1 MKPHSRKPSSRLPGR
16 IILLLALVPVLL
28 VPLVKWDADAT
39 PPAKPDA
46 PPAVVGVANAVTTEL
61 APVHWA
67 PGSVISRRDAKVA
80 SEQDGR
86 VVRVVEVGQKVREGE
101 PLAVLDDTALALQE
115 RQGEADLARIQA
127 QLDMAARQEQRYAQL
142 AAQQNI
148 ARAQYEQM
156 SADRDMLAQERAR
169 AQALLAQTRHQ
180 RTRMVVRAPFDGV
193 VAERSVQLG
202 EYVETGSAVARLVD
216 TGAQEVRVR
225 APVDLAEHLA
235 VGMQVQV
242 SVGRRDADKDGKQ
255 RMHPVSA
262 LVPVGDESSRQL
274 ELRIAMDVGELPVG
288 TAVEVGMPGA
298 RKRSVVAVPRDAV
311 ILRREGDYVLRVAS
325 NDTAERLPV
334 KTGAQVDG
342 LVEVQGAVKPGDRLI
357 VRGGERIEAGQAVTI
372 QRDLSRAT
380 AGR

>member
-1 MKPHSRKPSSRLPGR
+1 MKSTSQKPSSRLPGR
-16 IILLLALVPVLL
+16 VILLLALIPVLL
-28 VPLVKWDADAT
+28 APLIKWDADAT
-39 PPAKPDA
+39 TPAKPDA

-61 APVHWA
+61 ALVHWA

-101 PLAVLDDTALALQE
+101 PLAMLDDTALALQE
-115 RQGEADLARIQA
+115 KQGEADLARIQA

-148 ARAQYEQM
+148 ARAQYEQLQ
-156 SADRDMLAQERAR
+156 ADRDMLAQERAR
-169 AQALLAQTRHQ
+169 AQAMLAQTRHK
-180 RTRMVVRAPFDGV
+180 RTQMVVRAPFDGV

-202 EYVETGSAVARLVD
+202 EYVETGAAVARLVD

-235 VGMQVQV
+235 VGMPVQV
-242 SVGRRDADKDGKQ
+242 RVGRNVAAKERT
-255 RMHPVSA
+255 HPVSA
-262 LVPVGDESSRQL
+262 LVPVGDEASRQL

-288 TAVEVGMPGA
+288 TAVEVGLPGA
-298 RKRSVVAVPRDAV
+298 RRRSVVAVPRDAV

-334 KTGAQVDG
+334 KTGTEVDG

-357 VRGGERIEAGQAVTI
+357 VRGGERIEAGQAVSI
-372 QRDLSRAT
+372 QQDLSQAT
-380 AGR
+380 AAR

>member
-1 MKPHSRKPSSRLPGR
+1 MKTPSRLPGR
-16 IILLLALVPVLL
+16 VILLLALVPVLL
-28 VPLVKWDADAT
+28 VPLIKWDADAT
-39 PPAKPDA
+39 PPAKPA
-46 PPAVVGVANAVTTEL
+46 AAPAVVGVANAVTTEL

-86 VVRVVEVGQKVREGE
+86 VVRVVEVGQKVRAGE

-115 RQGEADLARIQA
+115 KQGEADLARIQA

-148 ARAQYEQM
+148 ARAQYEQLQ
-156 SADRDMLAQERAR
+156 ADRDMLAQERAR

-180 RTRMVVRAPFDGV
+180 RTQMVVRAPFDGV

-202 EYVETGSAVARLVD
+202 EYVQVGAAVARLVD

-235 VGMQVQV
+235 VGMPVQV
-242 SVGRRDADKDGKQ
+242 SVGRRDAGKDA
-255 RMHPVSA
+255 RIRTHAVSA

-274 ELRIAMDVGELPVG
+274 ELRIAMDTGELPVG
-288 TAVEVGMPGA
+288 TAVDVGMPGA

-311 ILRREGDYVLRVAS
+311 ILRREGDYVLRVAAD
-325 NDTAERLPV
+325 DTAERLPV
-334 KTGAQVDG
+334 KTGTEVDG
-342 LVEVQGAVKPGDRLI
+342 LVEVQGAVKPGDRLV
-357 VRGGERIEAGQAVTI
+357 VRGGERIEAGQALKI
-372 QRDLSRAT
+372 QKDLSQAT
-380 AGR
+380 AAR

>member
-1 MKPHSRKPSSRLPGR
+1 MKTPSRLPGR

-28 VPLVKWDADAT
+28 VPLIRWDADAT
-39 PPAKPDA
+39 PPEKPDE

-86 VVRVVEVGQKVREGE
+86 VVRVVEVGQKVRAGE
-101 PLAVLDDTALALQE
+101 PLAVLDDTALRLQE
-115 RQGEADLARIQA
+115 QQGEADLARIQA
-127 QLDMAARQEQRYAQL
+127 QLDLAARQEQRYAQL

-148 ARAQYEQM
+148 ARAQYEQLR
-156 SADRDMLAQERAR
+156 ADRDMLAQERAR
-169 AQALLAQTRHQ
+169 AQALLAQTRHK
-180 RTRMVVRAPFDGV
+180 RTQMVVRAPFDGV

-202 EYVETGSAVARLVD
+202 EYVETGAAVARLVD

-235 VGMQVQV
+235 VGTPVQV
-242 SVGRRDADKDGKQ
+242 RAGAKTRDADV
-255 RMHPVSA
+255 RTHPVSA
-262 LVPVGDESSRQL
+262 LVPVGDEASRQL

-288 TAVEVGMPGA
+288 SAVDVGMPGA

-311 ILRREGDYVLRVAS
+311 ILRREGDYVLRVAAD
-325 NDTAERLPV
+325 NKAERLPV
-334 KTGAQVDG
+334 STGTEVDG
-342 LVEVQGAVKPGDRLI
+342 LVEVAGAVKPGDRLI
-357 VRGGERIEAGQAVTI
+357 VRGGERIEAGQAVTV
-372 QRDLSRAT
+372 QQDLSRAT
-380 AGR
+380 ALR

>member
-1 MKPHSRKPSSRLPGR
+1 MKSTSQKPSSRLPGR
-16 IILLLALVPVLL
+16 VILLLALIPVLL
-28 VPLVKWDADAT
+28 VPLIKWDADAT
-39 PPAKPDA
+39 TPAKPDA

-101 PLAVLDDTALALQE
+101 PLAMLDDTALALQE
-115 RQGEADLARIQA
+115 KQGEADLARIQA

-148 ARAQYEQM
+148 ARAQYEQLQ
-156 SADRDMLAQERAR
+156 ADRDMLAQERAR
-169 AQALLAQTRHQ
+169 AQAMLAQTRHK
-180 RTRMVVRAPFDGV
+180 RTQMVVRAPFDGV

-202 EYVETGSAVARLVD
+202 EYVETGAAVARLVD

-235 VGMQVQV
+235 VGMPVQV
-242 SVGRRDADKDGKQ
+242 RVGRNVAAKERT
-255 RMHPVSA
+255 HPVSA
-262 LVPVGDESSRQL
+262 LVPVGDEASRQL

-288 TAVEVGMPGA
+288 TAVEVGLPGA
-298 RKRSVVAVPRDAV
+298 RRRSVVAVPRDAV

-334 KTGAQVDG
+334 KTGTEVDG

-357 VRGGERIEAGQAVTI
+357 VRGGERIEAGQAVSI
-372 QRDLSRAT
+372 QQDLSQAT
-380 AGR
+380 AAR

>member
-1 MKPHSRKPSSRLPGR
+1 MKPNSRKLPSRLSGR
-16 IILLLALVPVLL
+16 IILLIALVPVLL

-39 PPAKPDA
+39 PPAKPGA

-127 QLDMAARQEQRYAQL
+127 QVDMAARQEQRYAQL

-148 ARAQYEQM
+148 ARAQYEQI
-156 SADRDMLAQERAR
+156 SADRDMLVQERAR

-180 RTRMVVRAPFDGV
+180 RTQMVVRAPFAGV

-225 APVDLAEHLA
+225 APVDLAQHLS
-235 VGMQVQV
+235 VGMPVQV
-242 SVGRRDADKDGKQ
+242 RVGRNAAAKERI
-255 RMHPVSA
+255 HPVSA
-262 LVPVGDESSRQL
+262 LVPVGDEASRQL

-288 TAVEVGMPGA
+288 TAVDVGMPGA

-334 KTGAQVDG
+334 KTGTEVDG

-372 QRDLSRAT
+372 QQDLSRAT
-380 AGR
+380 AAR

>member
-1 MKPHSRKPSSRLPGR
+1 MKPNSRKLPCRLSGR
-16 IILLLALVPVLL
+16 IILLIALVPVLL

-115 RQGEADLARIQA
+115 RQGAADLARIQA

-148 ARAQYEQM
+148 ARAQYEQI
-156 SADRDMLAQERAR
+156 SADRDMLVQERAR

-180 RTRMVVRAPFDGV
+180 RTQMVVRAPFDGV

-202 EYVETGSAVARLVD
+202 EYVDTGSAVARLVD

-225 APVDLAEHLA
+225 APVDLAQHLS
-235 VGMQVQV
+235 VGMPVQV
-242 SVGRRDADKDGKQ
+242 RVGRNAAAKERT
-255 RMHPVSA
+255 HPVSA
-262 LVPVGDESSRQL
+262 LVPVGDEASRQL

-288 TAVEVGMPGA
+288 TAVDVGMPGA

-334 KTGAQVDG
+334 KTGAEVDG

-372 QRDLSRAT
+372 QQDLSRAT
-380 AGR
+380 AAR

>member
-1 MKPHSRKPSSRLPGR
+1 MKTPSRLPGR

-28 VPLVKWDADAT
+28 VPLIKWDAEAT
-39 PPAKPDA
+39 PPKKPDA

-80 SEQDGR
+80 SEQEGR
-86 VVRVVEVGQKVREGE
+86 VVRVVEVGQKVRAGE

-115 RQGEADLARIQA
+115 KQGEADLARIQA

-148 ARAQYEQM
+148 ARAQYEQLR
-156 SADRDMLAQERAR
+156 ADRDMLAQDRAR
-169 AQALLAQTRHQ
+169 AQALLAQTRHR
-180 RTRMVVRAPFDGV
+180 RTQMVVRAPFDGV

-202 EYVETGSAVARLVD
+202 EYVDTGAPVARLVD

-235 VGMQVQV
+235 VGMPVQV
-242 SVGRRDADKDGKQ
+242 SVGRRDAANTKY
-255 RMHPVSA
+255 RTHPVSA
-262 LVPVGDESSRQL
+262 LVPVGDEASRQL
-274 ELRIAMDVGELPVG
+274 ELRIAMDTGELPVG
-288 TAVEVGMPGA
+288 TAVDVGMPGA

-311 ILRREGDYVLRVAS
+311 ILRREGHYVLRVAS

-334 KTGAQVDG
+334 KTGTKVGG

-357 VRGGERIEAGQAVTI
+357 VRGGERIEAGQAVSI
-372 QRDLSRAT
+372 QPDLSRAT
-380 AGR
+380 ALR

>member
-1 MKPHSRKPSSRLPGR
+1 MKPNSRKPPSRLPGR
-16 IILLLALVPVLL
+16 IILLLALIPVLL
-28 VPLVKWDADAT
+28 VPLIKWDADAT

-115 RQGEADLARIQA
+115 QQGRADLARIQA
-127 QLDMAARQEQRYAQL
+127 QLDMAARQEHRYAQL

-148 ARAQYEQM
+148 ARAQYEQLQ
-156 SADRDMLAQERAR
+156 ADRDMLVQERAR
-169 AQALLAQTRHQ
+169 AQSLLAQTRHK
-180 RTRMVVRAPFDGV
+180 RTQMVVRAPFDGV

-202 EYVETGSAVARLVD
+202 EYVETGAAVARLVD

-242 SVGRRDADKDGKQ
+242 RVGRNVAAKERT
-255 RMHPVSA
+255 HPVSA
-262 LVPVGDESSRQL
+262 LVPVGDEASRQL

-288 TAVEVGMPGA
+288 TAVDVGMPGA

-334 KTGAQVDG
+334 KTGTEVDG

-357 VRGGERIEAGQAVTI
+357 VRGGERIEAGQAVSI
-372 QRDLSRAT
+372 QQDLSQAT
-380 AGR
+380 AAR

>member
-1 MKPHSRKPSSRLPGR
+1 MKTPSRLPGR

-28 VPLVKWDADAT
+28 VPLIKWDADAT

-46 PPAVVGVANAVTTEL
+46 PPAVVGVANAVTAEL

-86 VVRVVEVGQKVREGE
+86 VVRVAEVGQEVRAGE

-127 QLDMAARQEQRYAQL
+127 QLDMAARQERRYAQL

-169 AQALLAQTRHQ
+169 AQAMLAQTRHR
-180 RTRMVVRAPFDGV
+180 RTQMVVRAPFDGV

-202 EYVETGSAVARLVD
+202 EYVETGAPVARLVD

-225 APVDLAEHLA
+225 APVDLAQHLS
-235 VGMQVQV
+235 VGMPVQV
-242 SVGRRDADKDGKQ
+242 RVGRNASAKERT
-255 RMHPVSA
+255 HPVSA
-262 LVPVGDESSRQL
+262 LVPVGDEASRQL
-274 ELRIAMDVGELPVG
+274 ELRIAMDIGELPVG
-288 TAVEVGMPGA
+288 TAVDVGMPGA

-311 ILRREGDYVLRVAS
+311 ILRREGDYVLRVAAD
-325 NDTAERLPV
+325 DTAERLPV
-334 KTGAQVDG
+334 KTGTEVDG

-357 VRGGERIEAGQAVTI
+357 VRGGERIEAGQAVSI
-372 QRDLSRAT
+372 QRDLSQAT
-380 AGR
+380 AAR

>member
-1 MKPHSRKPSSRLPGR
+1 MKTPSRLPGR

-28 VPLVKWDADAT
+28 VPLIKWDAEAT
-39 PPAKPDA
+39 PPKKPDA

-80 SEQDGR
+80 SEQEGR
-86 VVRVVEVGQKVREGE
+86 VVRVVEVGQKVRAGE

-148 ARAQYEQM
+148 ARAQYEQLR
-156 SADRDMLAQERAR
+156 ADRDMLAQDRAR
-169 AQALLAQTRHQ
+169 AQALLAQTRHR
-180 RTRMVVRAPFDGV
+180 RTQMVVRAPFDGV

-202 EYVETGSAVARLVD
+202 EYVDTGAPVARLVD

-235 VGMQVQV
+235 VGMPVQV
-242 SVGRRDADKDGKQ
+242 SVGRRDAASASNAKN
-255 RMHPVSA
+255 RTHPVSA
-262 LVPVGDESSRQL
+262 LVPVGDEASRQL
-274 ELRIAMDVGELPVG
+274 ELRIAMDTGELPVG
-288 TAVEVGMPGA
+288 TAVDVGMPGA
-298 RKRSVVAVPRDAV
+298 RRRSVVAVPRDAV

-334 KTGAQVDG
+334 KTGTEVGG

-357 VRGGERIEAGQAVTI
+357 VRGGERIEAGEAVSI
-372 QRDLSRAT
+372 HPDLARAT
-380 AGR
+380 ASR

>member
-1 MKPHSRKPSSRLPGR
+1 MKTPSRLPGR

-28 VPLVKWDADAT
+28 VPLIKWDAEAT
-39 PPAKPDA
+39 PPKKPDA

-80 SEQDGR
+80 SEQEGR
-86 VVRVVEVGQKVREGE
+86 VVRVVEVGQKVRAGE

-148 ARAQYEQM
+148 ARAQYEQLR
-156 SADRDMLAQERAR
+156 ADRDMLAQDRAR
-169 AQALLAQTRHQ
+169 AQALLAQTRHR
-180 RTRMVVRAPFDGV
+180 RTQMVVRAPFDGV

-202 EYVETGSAVARLVD
+202 EYVDTGAPVARLVD

-235 VGMQVQV
+235 VGMPVQV
-242 SVGRRDADKDGKQ
+242 SVGRRDTANASNAKY
-255 RMHPVSA
+255 RTHPVSA
-262 LVPVGDESSRQL
+262 LVPVGDEASRQL
-274 ELRIAMDVGELPVG
+274 ELRIAMDTGELPVG
-288 TAVEVGMPGA
+288 TAVDVGMPGA

-334 KTGAQVDG
+334 KTGTEVGG

-357 VRGGERIEAGQAVTI
+357 VRGGERIEAGQAVSI
-372 QRDLSRAT
+372 QPDLSRAT
-380 AGR
+380 ASR

>member
-1 MKPHSRKPSSRLPGR
+1 MKPYSRKLPSRLSGR
-16 IILLLALVPVLL
+16 IILLIALVPVLL

-46 PPAVVGVANAVTTEL
+46 LPAVVGVANAVTTEL
-61 APVHWA
+61 APVHWS

-115 RQGEADLARIQA
+115 RQGAADLARIQA

-148 ARAQYEQM
+148 ARAQYEQI
-156 SADRDMLAQERAR
+156 SADRDMLVQERAR

-180 RTRMVVRAPFDGV
+180 RTQMVVRAPFDGV

-202 EYVETGSAVARLVD
+202 EYVDTGSAVARLVD

-225 APVDLAEHLA
+225 APVDLAQHLA
-235 VGMQVQV
+235 VGMPVQV
-242 SVGRRDADKDGKQ
+242 RVGRNAAAKERT
-255 RMHPVSA
+255 HPVSA
-262 LVPVGDESSRQL
+262 LVPVGDEASRQL

-288 TAVEVGMPGA
+288 TAVDVGMPGA

-334 KTGAQVDG
+334 KTGTEVDG
-342 LVEVQGAVKPGDRLI
+342 LVEVQGAVEPGDRLI

-372 QRDLSRAT
+372 QQDLSRAT
-380 AGR
+380 AAR

>member
-1 MKPHSRKPSSRLPGR
+1 MKPNSRKLPSRLSGR
-16 IILLLALVPVLL
+16 IILLIALVPVLL

-61 APVHWA
+61 APVHWS

-148 ARAQYEQM
+148 ARAQYEQI
-156 SADRDMLAQERAR
+156 SADRDMLVQERAR

-180 RTRMVVRAPFDGV
+180 RTQMVVRAPFAGV

-225 APVDLAEHLA
+225 APVDLAQHLA
-235 VGMQVQV
+235 VGMPVQV
-242 SVGRRDADKDGKQ
+242 RVGRNAAAKERI
-255 RMHPVSA
+255 HPVSA
-262 LVPVGDESSRQL
+262 LVPVGDEASRQL

-288 TAVEVGMPGA
+288 TAVDVGMPGA

-334 KTGAQVDG
+334 KTGTEVDG

-372 QRDLSRAT
+372 QQDLSRAT
-380 AGR
+380 AAR